1 MVLLQLQVLR
11 SCFVSLTCLF
21 AAYYNKHIKRAKGKS
36 HNMCD
41 SKGEKVYEKVFL
53 SFEQL

>member
-21 AAYYNKHIKRAKGKS
+21 AAYYNKHIKWAKGKS

-41 SKGEKVYEKVFL
+41 SMGEKVYEKVFL
-53 SFEQL
+53 SCEQ